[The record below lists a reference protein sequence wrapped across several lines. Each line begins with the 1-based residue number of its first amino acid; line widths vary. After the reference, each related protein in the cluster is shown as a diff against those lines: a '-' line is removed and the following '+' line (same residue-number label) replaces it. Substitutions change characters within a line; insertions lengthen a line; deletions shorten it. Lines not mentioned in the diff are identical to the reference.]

1 MARRARN
8 RKFAQRL
15 GGRLA
20 QIHLV
25 DGGRAR
31 QIVVCNGQCR
41 AVPVGDQ
48 PLEEREQS
56 LDQRQFAAGKV
67 DDGDAGAGIVAA
79 RDHFAVQHERRV
91 QLARHGE
98 NSHVF
103 HHILDGKGNLR
114 REARDAL
121 RQFHAI
127 QRKVA
132 IVLLVAH
139 AFVAVHQRRIARG
152 DDVGGDE
159 AAIFLR
165 RERRGV
171 NGVFLYTPP
180 VAGTVNSDALESA

>member
-1 MARRARN
+1 M
-8 RKFAQRL
+8 
-15 GGRLA
+15 
-20 QIHLV
+20 
-25 DGGRAR
+25 
-31 QIVVCNGQCR
+31 
-41 AVPVGDQ
+41 
-48 PLEEREQS
+48 
-56 LDQRQFAAGKV
+56 
-67 DDGDAGAGIVAA
+67 AA

-114 REARDAL
+114 RKARDAL

-132 IVLLVAH
+132 IVFLIAH
-139 AFVAVHQRRIARG
+139 AFVAVHQRRIVHG

-180 VAGTVNSDALESA
+180 GGGNRK